1 MDFVLRLVPAD
12 FTRFHQILT
21 TNNTMNTNTK
31 TSEEMQGKN
40 ANKIFTT
47 DITETTDNK
56 GKEQIHGEKNKEFYL
71 LISQRNG

>member
-1 MDFVLRLVPAD
+1 
-12 FTRFHQILT
+12 
-21 TNNTMNTNTK
+21 MNTNTK